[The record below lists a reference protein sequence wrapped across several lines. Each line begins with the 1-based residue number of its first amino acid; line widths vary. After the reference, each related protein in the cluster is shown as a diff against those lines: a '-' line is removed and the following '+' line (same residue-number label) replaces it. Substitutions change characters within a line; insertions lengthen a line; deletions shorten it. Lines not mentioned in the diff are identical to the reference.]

1 MTRVWEWLRKWWK
14 WILFP
19 VGIIGAFVTWFVLR
33 QQPVDDSTSVTPDDA
48 ADKAVSGIIK
58 AQDAKEE
65 AVAHLEKRYAEKINK
80 MSAEQRVEYE
90 TVKAKPIEEV
100 ASWIDKL

>member
-1 MTRVWEWLRKWWK
+1 MTKVWEWLKKNWK
-14 WILFP
+14 WVLFP
-19 VGIIGAFVTWFVLR
+19 IGIIGAVITWFFFR
-33 QQPVDDSTSVTPDDA
+33 KPGDDVGSVTPDDA
-48 ADKAVSGIIK
+48 ADNAVNGVIR
-58 AQDAKEE
+58 AQDDKEE
-65 AVAHLEKRYAEKINK
+65 AVAHLEQKHADKINK